1 MLPISFLE
9 TYFKQNEQIS
19 RDQENRQGHDRNTK
33 PSRGNLYPILNFHR
47 TTQDNL
53 ETRALPDLRQFISP
67 KLVIH
72 LLKMQEKIFFTL
84 DPLANENVLY
94 LSFDLSV
101 PSGFISDLSTC
112 AISILSDRRVENVA
126 LPLYGNYN
134 VQLA

>member
-1 MLPISFLE
+1 MLPISVLE
-9 TYFKQNEQIS
+9 MCFKQNEQIS

-67 KLVIH
+67 ELVIH
-72 LLKMQEKIFFTL
+72 LL
-84 DPLANENVLY
+84 LY

-101 PSGFISDLSTC
+101 PSGFISDLGTC
-112 AISILSDRRVENVA
+112 AISILSGRRVENVA